1 MLDEEKTLKKEP
13 SNNYFK
19 KFWIIFAC
27 VLVLLIPLQFLKGL
41 IEDREYHRNV
51 ALTSIKNAW
60 ADEQVIARPNLVLK
74 NGKNQFFLDL
84 NTYNVNI
91 NIDTQIRNKGIF
103 KVPVYTAN
111 VEINGDFINKDFHQK
126 TANAEISFGV
136 KDTKGFIEEPQFKI
150 YDGPYIPVGERAERK
165 NIPVSKQIPFSIKYK
180 LRGMNS
186 IAVQPSGKTNNIT
199 MKGTWTNPNFVG
211 EFLPLNKS
219 IDKKGFEATWK
230 IPKISGSDA
239 EANCGVMLYLP
250 VDSYRMATRAIKYGF
265 LFLSLTFLSFF
276 VFEITSKDKR
286 KIHPLQYLLM
296 GLAMCVF
303 YLLLV
308 SVSEFLSFGIA
319 YLIAA
324 LMTVLLIGIYSYGV
338 ITKKQNTNF
347 PILISTII
355 ALLYAFLYVLL
366 VLQDFSLLLGSLG
379 TFVIIALIMYATK
392 DIEWYNEEK

>member
-1 MLDEEKTLKKEP
+1 M
-13 SNNYFK
+13 
-19 KFWIIFAC
+19 
-27 VLVLLIPLQFLKGL
+27 
-41 IEDREYHRNV
+41 
-51 ALTSIKNAW
+51 
-60 ADEQVIARPNLVLK
+60 
-74 NGKNQFFLDL
+74 
-84 NTYNVNI
+84 
-91 NIDTQIRNKGIF
+91 
-103 KVPVYTAN
+103 
-111 VEINGDFINKDFHQK
+111 
-126 TANAEISFGV
+126 
-136 KDTKGFIEEPQFKI
+136 
-150 YDGPYIPVGERAERK
+150 
-165 NIPVSKQIPFSIKYK
+165 
-180 LRGMNS
+180 
-186 IAVQPSGKTNNIT
+186 
-199 MKGTWTNPNFVG
+199 
-211 EFLPLNKS
+211 
-219 IDKKGFEATWK
+219 
-230 IPKISGSDA
+230 
-239 EANCGVMLYLP
+239 
-250 VDSYRMATRAIKYGF
+250 
-265 LFLSLTFLSFF
+265 
-276 VFEITSKDKR
+276 FEITSKDKR

>member
-1 MLDEEKTLKKEP
+1 M
-13 SNNYFK
+13 
-19 KFWIIFAC
+19 
-27 VLVLLIPLQFLKGL
+27 
-41 IEDREYHRNV
+41 ED
-51 ALTSIKNAW
+51 S
-60 ADEQVIARPNLVLK
+60 
-74 NGKNQFFLDL
+74 
-84 NTYNVNI
+84 
-91 NIDTQIRNKGIF
+91 
-103 KVPVYTAN
+103 
-111 VEINGDFINKDFHQK
+111 
-126 TANAEISFGV
+126 
-136 KDTKGFIEEPQFKI
+136 
-150 YDGPYIPVGERAERK
+150 K
-165 NIPVSKQIPFSIKYK
+165 NIRFGCWSK
-180 LRGMNS
+180 LRCNALFAG
-186 IAVQPSGKTNNIT
+186 G
-199 MKGTWTNPNFVG
+199 
-211 EFLPLNKS
+211 FLQNGNKS
-219 IDKKGFEATWK
+219 YK
-230 IPKISGSDA
+230 I
-239 EANCGVMLYLP
+239 
-250 VDSYRMATRAIKYGF
+250 GF